1 MTLKVPI
8 QETVKL
14 VGSLRLCGSDRSEPV
29 VISKEM
35 VMDEKV
41 YVAVVARGLESK
53 SSLVWAIQNS
63 GGREFCIVYV
73 HQPMQISGE
82 IPRAE
87 AAAL

>member
-29 VISKEM
+29 VISKREM

-53 SSLVWAIQNS
+53 SSLVWAIQNTV
-63 GGREFCIVYV
+63 GREFCIVYV
-73 HQPMQISGE
+73 HQPMQISARKY
-82 IPRAE
+82 I
-87 AAAL
+87 